1 MLNVRL
7 YGPGLISRVK
17 LDVIGINS
25 GIKML
30 LNKKS
35 HVLALLALCFLPSI
49 VQTQE
54 GGVGDT
60 AAQLRDA
67 GMKSGLAWEIVEG
80 LTTEVGPRL
89 AGTEADHRAVE
100 WTKRKLESLAFDKVW
115 LERIEFPVWVR
126 YHESAKIV
134 APFPQKLH
142 ISALGYSGSTDGEV
156 TADVAGFTSLEA
168 LQEAPLD
175 HVDGKIVFI
184 NYFTER
190 TRTGAGYGHSVKV
203 RYDAGQL
210 AKEKGAVAVL
220 IRSIGTDSH
229 RFPHT
234 GVTTLSTDPLP
245 AAALSAPDADQLAR
259 IMERGNAVRISLFIR
274 VAYRETGYSWNVIAQ
289 VNGRETPEKVVLIG
303 AHLDSWDLGTGALD
317 DGAGVAITAAAAHLI
332 GELPR
337 KPRSSIRLVLF
348 GNEEAGLW
356 GAKQYAAANAGI
368 LGDHLYASESDF
380 GARSIWRFD
389 TDNPALME
397 AAMPVL
403 EMLGIEKGEAASS
416 GGPDI
421 GPLQDRGVR
430 IFRLRQDG
438 SDYFDYHHTADDTL
452 DKIDPEQLRQNV
464 AAWAAVS
471 YLAAELED

>member
-1 MLNVRL
+1 MKGCQVR
-7 YGPGLISRVK
+7 YGYTRVK
-17 LDVIGINS
+17 LDGSDFNY
-25 GIKML
+25 GMTML
-30 LNKKS
+30 LKRTS
-35 HVLALLALCFLPSI
+35 CLLVLSVLCLLPS
-49 VQTQE
+49 VVPAQDDSVNETA
-54 GGVGDT
+54 VG
-60 AAQLRDA
+60 LRDA
-67 GMKSGLAWEIVEG
+67 GMATDLAWEIVEG
-80 LTTEVGPRL
+80 LTTEVGARL

-100 WTKRKLESLAFDKVW
+100 WTKRKLESLSFDKVW

-126 YHESAKIV
+126 YHESARIV
-134 APFPQKLH
+134 TPFPQKLH
-142 ISALGYSGSTDGEV
+142 ITALGYSGSTDGEV

-168 LQEAPLD
+168 LRDAPLEQ
-175 HVDGKIVFI
+175 VDGKIVFI

-190 TRTGAGYGHSVKV
+190 TRTGEGYSHSVKV

-234 GVTTLSTDPLP
+234 GVTTLSGDPLP

-259 IMERGNAVRISLFIR
+259 IMARGQAVRISLFIR
-274 VAYRETGYSWNVIAQ
+274 VAYRETGHSWNVIAQ

-337 KPRSSIRLVLF
+337 RPRSSIRLVLF

-356 GAKQYAAANAGI
+356 GAKQYVAANAGI

-380 GARSIWRFD
+380 GARVVWRFD
-389 TDNPALME
+389 TDNPVLME

-403 EMLGIEKGEAASS
+403 ETLGIEKGEAASS

-421 GPLQDRGVR
+421 GPLQDKGVR

-438 SDYFDYHHTADDTL
+438 TDYFDYHHTADDTL
-452 DKIDPEQLRQNV
+452 DKIDPEQLKQNV

>member
-1 MLNVRL
+1 MININRL
-7 YGPGLISRVK
+7 LLVS
-17 LDVIGINS
+17 VIC
-25 GIKML
+25 L
-30 LNKKS
+30 LS
-35 HVLALLALCFLPSI
+35 QVAQA
-49 VQTQE
+49 Q
-54 GGVGDT
+54 GGAGQNT
-60 AAQLRDA
+60 AMQLREE
-67 GMKSGLAWEIVEG
+67 GMASNLAREIVEG

-100 WTKRKLESLAFDKVW
+100 WTKQKLESLSFDKVW
-115 LERIEFPVWVR
+115 LERIEFPVWTR
-126 YHESAKIV
+126 YHETARIV
-134 APFPQKLH
+134 SPFPQHLH
-142 ISALGYSGSTDGEV
+142 ISALGYSGSTDGEI
-156 TADVAGFTSLEA
+156 TADVTGFASLEA
-168 LQEAPLD
+168 MEAAPLEQTK
-175 HVDGKIVFI
+175 GKIIFI

-190 TRTGAGYGHSVKV
+190 SRTGEGYSNSVKV
-203 RYDAGQL
+203 RYEAGLL

-234 GVTTLSTDPLP
+234 GVSTLNKNPLP

-259 IMERGNAVRISLFIR
+259 IMERTETVSISLDIK

-317 DGAGVAITAAAAHLI
+317 DGAGVAITSAAAHLI

-356 GAKQYAAANAGI
+356 GAKEYVAANTGI
-368 LGDHLYASESDF
+368 LDDHLYASESDF
-380 GARSIWRFD
+380 GAGPVWRFD
-389 TDNPALME
+389 TDNPVLME
-397 AAMPVL
+397 TAMPVL
-403 EMLGIEKGEAASS
+403 EVLGIEKGEAASS

-421 GPLQDRGVR
+421 GPLQEKGVR

-452 DKIDPEQLRQNV
+452 DKIDPERLKQNV
-464 AAWAAVS
+464 AAWAVVT
-471 YLAAELED
+471 YLAAEIEE

>member
-1 MLNVRL
+1 M
-7 YGPGLISRVK
+7 GLKQKSC
-17 LDVIGINS
+17 
-25 GIKML
+25 L
-30 LNKKS
+30 L
-35 HVLALLALCFLPSI
+35 VLSVLCFLPSMAPAQDDD
-49 VQTQE
+49 VTQT
-54 GGVGDT
+54 
-60 AAQLRDA
+60 AMQLRDA
-67 GMKSGLAWEIVEG
+67 GMATDLAWEIVEG

-100 WTKRKLESLAFDKVW
+100 WTRRKLESLSFDKVW

-126 YHESAKIV
+126 YHESARIV
-134 APFPQKLH
+134 TPFPQKLH
-142 ISALGYSGSTDGEV
+142 ITALGYSGSTDGEV
-156 TADVAGFTSLEA
+156 TAEVAGFTSLED
-168 LQEAPLD
+168 LRDAPPEQ
-175 HVDGKIVFI
+175 VDGKIVFI

-190 TRTGAGYGHSVKV
+190 TRTGIGYSHSVKV

-234 GVTTLSTDPLP
+234 GVTTLSADPLP

-259 IMERGNAVRISLFIR
+259 IMERGQTVRISLFTS
-274 VAYRETGYSWNVIAQ
+274 VAYRESGHSWNVVAQ

-337 KPRSSIRLVLF
+337 RPRSSIRLVLF

-356 GAKQYAAANAGI
+356 GAKQYVAANAGI

-380 GARSIWRFD
+380 GAGPVWRFD
-389 TDNPALME
+389 TDNPVLME
-397 AAMPVL
+397 AAMPIL
-403 EMLGIEKGEAASS
+403 EVLGIEKGEAASS

-438 SDYFDYHHTADDTL
+438 TDFFDYHHTADDTL

>member
-1 MLNVRL
+1 MGGCQVHSG
-7 YGPGLISRVK
+7 YPRVK
-17 LDVIGINS
+17 LDGSDFNYGMTMS
-25 GIKML
+25 LKRTSRL
-30 LNKKS
+30 L
-35 HVLALLALCFLPSI
+35 VLSVLCLLPS
-49 VQTQE
+49 VVPAQDASVSE
-54 GGVGDT
+54 T
-60 AAQLRDA
+60 AVELRDA
-67 GMKSGLAWEIVEG
+67 GMATDLAWEIVEG
-80 LTTEVGPRL
+80 LTTEVGARL

-100 WTKRKLESLAFDKVW
+100 WTRRKLESLSFDRVW

-126 YHESAKIV
+126 YHESARIV
-134 APFPQKLH
+134 TPFPQKLH
-142 ISALGYSGSTDGEV
+142 ITALGYSGSTEGEV

-168 LQEAPLD
+168 LQDAPPEQ
-175 HVDGKIVFI
+175 VDGKIVFI

-190 TRTGAGYGHSVKV
+190 TRTGEGYSHSVKV

-220 IRSIGTDSH
+220 LRSIGTDSH

-234 GVTTLSTDPLP
+234 GVTTLSGDPLP

-259 IMERGNAVRISLFIR
+259 IMERGQTVRISLFTS
-274 VAYRETGYSWNVIAQ
+274 VAYRESGHSWNVIAQ

-317 DGAGVAITAAAAHLI
+317 DGAGVAITATAAHLI

-337 KPRSSIRLVLF
+337 RPRSSIRLVLF

-356 GAKQYAAANAGI
+356 GAKQYVAANAGI

-380 GARSIWRFD
+380 GSGPVWRFD

-403 EMLGIEKGEAASS
+403 EVLGIEKGEAASS

-421 GPLQDRGVR
+421 GPLQDKGVR

-438 SDYFDYHHTADDTL
+438 TDFFDYHHTADDTL
-452 DKIDPEQLRQNV
+452 DKIDPEQLKQNV

-471 YLAAELED
+471 YLAAELKD

>member
-1 MLNVRL
+1 MEGYQVHTG
-7 YGPGLISRVK
+7 YPRVK
-17 LDVIGINS
+17 LDGGDFNYGMTMS
-25 GIKML
+25 LKRTSRL
-30 LNKKS
+30 L
-35 HVLALLALCFLPSI
+35 VLSVLCLLPS
-49 VQTQE
+49 VVPAQDDSVNETA
-54 GGVGDT
+54 VG
-60 AAQLRDA
+60 LRDA
-67 GMKSGLAWEIVEG
+67 GMATDLAWEIVEG

-100 WTKRKLESLAFDKVW
+100 WARRKLESLSFDKVW

-126 YHESAKIV
+126 YHESARIV
-134 APFPQKLH
+134 TPFPQKLH
-142 ISALGYSGSTDGEV
+142 ITALGYSGSTEGEV
-156 TADVAGFTSLEA
+156 TADVAGFTSLDA
-168 LQEAPLD
+168 LRVAPLEQ
-175 HVDGKIVFI
+175 VDGKIVFI

-190 TRTGAGYGHSVKV
+190 TRTGEGYSHSVKV

-234 GVTTLSTDPLP
+234 GVTTLSGDPLP

-259 IMERGNAVRISLFIR
+259 IMARGQAVRISLFIR
-274 VAYRETGYSWNVIAQ
+274 VAYRETGHSWNVIAQ

-337 KPRSSIRLVLF
+337 RPRSSIRLVLF

-368 LGDHLYASESDF
+368 LEDHIYASESEF
-380 GARSIWRFD
+380 GARAIWRFD
-389 TDNPALME
+389 TDNPVLME

-421 GPLQDRGVR
+421 GPLQDKGVR

-438 SDYFDYHHTADDTL
+438 TDYFDYHHTADDTL
-452 DKIDPEQLRQNV
+452 DKIDPDQLRQNV
-464 AAWAAVS
+464 AAWAVVS
-471 YLAAELED
+471 YLAAELKD

>member
-1 MLNVRL
+1 MININRL
-7 YGPGLISRVK
+7 LLVS
-17 LDVIGINS
+17 VIC
-25 GIKML
+25 L
-30 LNKKS
+30 LS
-35 HVLALLALCFLPSI
+35 QVAQA
-49 VQTQE
+49 Q
-54 GGVGDT
+54 GGAGQST
-60 AAQLRDA
+60 AMQLREE
-67 GMKSGLAWEIVEG
+67 GMASNLAREIVEG

-100 WTKRKLESLAFDKVW
+100 WTKQKLESLSFDKVW
-115 LERIEFPVWVR
+115 LERIEFPVWTR
-126 YHESAKIV
+126 HHETARIV
-134 APFPQKLH
+134 SPFPQHLH
-142 ISALGYSGSTDGEV
+142 ISALGYSGSTDGEI
-156 TADVAGFTSLEA
+156 TADVAGFASLEA
-168 LQEAPLD
+168 MEAAPLEQTK
-175 HVDGKIVFI
+175 GKIIFI

-190 TRTGAGYGHSVKV
+190 SRTGEGYSNSVKV
-203 RYDAGQL
+203 RYEAGLL

-234 GVTTLSTDPLP
+234 GVSTLNKNPLP

-259 IMERGNAVRISLFIR
+259 IMERTETVRISLDIK
-274 VAYRETGYSWNVIAQ
+274 VAYQETGYSWNVIAQ

-317 DGAGVAITAAAAHLI
+317 DGAGVAITSAAAHLI

-356 GAKQYAAANAGI
+356 GAKQYVAANTGI
-368 LGDHLYASESDF
+368 LDDHLYASESDF
-380 GARSIWRFD
+380 GAGPVWRFD
-389 TDNPALME
+389 TDNPVLME
-397 AAMPVL
+397 TAMPVL
-403 EMLGIEKGEAASS
+403 EVLGIEKGEAASS

-421 GPLQDRGVR
+421 GPLQEKGVR

-452 DKIDPEQLRQNV
+452 DKIDPERLKQNV
-464 AAWAAVS
+464 AAWAVVT
-471 YLAAELED
+471 YLAAEIEE